1 MGKGLVEKLA
11 FSFNVV
17 SFFVRASVPPLPQL
31 VVFQLVSFSLLLI
44 SVRISAFFFHWGGG
58 IGGSIG
64 GGIAG
69 SRIVWGL

>member
-1 MGKGLVEKLA
+1 MVEKLA

-17 SFFVRASVPPLPQL
+17 SFFICASVPPLPQL

-44 SVRISAFFFHWGGG
+44 PVRFSAFFFHWVGG

-69 SRIVWGL
+69 SRIVGGL